1 MTSGYKEFM
10 ITRMS
15 KFANAMK
22 TPGDAMWLWEEL
34 SLTDYTR
41 GLWENMSEEEKKSY
55 KQDDEEQDDE
65 EQDDEE
71 QDDEKFD
78 EEQDDE
84 KFDEEQDDEEQD
96 DEEQDDEKFDI
107 YKKDREVL
115 KVLEEDIAKYW
126 WSISHVTRYLVM
138 KDLDYLL

>member
-65 EQDDEE
+65 EQDDE
-71 QDDEKFD
+71 
-78 EEQDDE
+78 
-84 KFDEEQDDEEQD
+84 
-96 DEEQDDEKFDI
+96 KFDI